1 MGTKRDKATNR
12 DKGWFDR
19 LWNANAGK
27 VRAYLQRRV
36 QPSDVDDLLSEVFV
50 VAWRH
55 RDRKTNA
62 ELPWLYGIGR
72 KVVSTHYR
80 GAQRRNDLEAKLD
93 QQPASSADE
102 FARSDLRSEIAD
114 ALAILGPDDRELLM
128 LTAWE
133 GLTPKE
139 IAVATGS
146 NSPAIRMRLSRAR
159 SRFEHA
165 LTAEPHV
172 KGAQR

>member
-1 MGTKRDKATNR
+1 MSTKRDKA
-12 DKGWFDR
+12 WFDR
-19 LWNANAGK
+19 LWNVNAGH
-27 VRAYLQRRV
+27 VRAYLQRRA

-55 RDRKTNA
+55 RDRKPNS

-72 KVVSTHYR
+72 KVVSSHYR
-80 GAQRRNDLEAKLD
+80 GAQRRNDLEVKLD
-93 QQPASSADE
+93 RQPAVLVDE
-102 FARSDLRSEIAD
+102 FARSDLRSEIAN
-114 ALAILGPDDRELLM
+114 ALAILNPDDCELLL

-146 NSPAIRMRLSRAR
+146 NSPAVRMRLSRAR
-159 SRFEHA
+159 SRFEQA

-172 KGAQR
+172 KGAKR

>member
-1 MGTKRDKATNR
+1 MSTKRDKA
-12 DKGWFDR
+12 WFDR
-19 LWNANAGK
+19 LWNVNAGN

-36 QPSDVDDLLSEVFV
+36 RPSDVDDLLSEVFV

-55 RDRKTNA
+55 RDRKPNT

-80 GAQRRNDLEAKLD
+80 GAQRRNDLEVKLD
-93 QQPASSADE
+93 RQPATTADE
-102 FARSDLRSEIAD
+102 FARSDLRGEIAD
-114 ALAILGPDDRELLM
+114 ALAVLGPDDRELLL

-139 IAVATGS
+139 IAIATES
-146 NSPAIRMRLSRAR
+146 NSPAVRMRLSRAR
-159 SRFEHA
+159 SRFEQA
-165 LTAEPHV
+165 LASEPHIE
-172 KGAQR
+172 GAQR

>member
-1 MGTKRDKATNR
+1 MSTKRDKA
-12 DKGWFDR
+12 WFDR
-19 LWNANAGK
+19 LWIANAGQ

-55 RDRKTNA
+55 RNRKPRA
-62 ELPWLYGIGR
+62 DLPWLYGIGR

-80 GAQRRNDLEAKLD
+80 GVRRRSDLEVKLD
-93 QQPASSADE
+93 RQPATPADE
-102 FARSDLRSEIAD
+102 FTRSDLRGEIAD
-114 ALAILGPDDRELLM
+114 ALAILNPDDRELLL

-139 IAVATGS
+139 IALATGS
-146 NSPAIRMRLSRAR
+146 NSPAVRMRLSRAR
-159 SRFEHA
+159 SRFEQA

>member
-1 MGTKRDKATNR
+1 MSTKRDKA
-12 DKGWFDR
+12 WFDR
-19 LWNANAGK
+19 LWYANAGRL
-27 VRAYLQRRV
+27 RAYLERRV

-55 RDRKTNA
+55 RDRKPKA

-93 QQPASSADE
+93 HQPAPHADE
-102 FARSDLRSEIAD
+102 FARSDLRGEIAD
-114 ALAILGPDDRELLM
+114 ALAILNPDDCELLL

-146 NSPAIRMRLSRAR
+146 NSPAVRMRLSRAR
-159 SRFEHA
+159 SRFEQA
-165 LTAEPHV
+165 LASEPHV

>member
-1 MGTKRDKATNR
+1 MSTKRDKA
-12 DKGWFDR
+12 WFDR
-19 LWNANAGK
+19 LWNANAGHL
-27 VRAYLQRRV
+27 RAYLQRRV
-36 QPSDVDDLLSEVFV
+36 QPSDVDDLLSEMFV
-50 VAWRH
+50 VVWRH
-55 RDRKTNA
+55 RDRKPNA

-80 GAQRRNDLEAKLD
+80 GAQRRNELEAKLD
-93 QQPASSADE
+93 RQPATLGDE

-114 ALAILGPDDRELLM
+114 ALAILEPDDRELLL

-139 IAVATGS
+139 IATVTGS
-146 NSPAIRMRLSRAR
+146 NSPAVRMRLSRAR
-159 SRFEHA
+159 SRFENA

>member
-1 MGTKRDKATNR
+1 VKELMSTKRDKA
-12 DKGWFDR
+12 WFDR
-19 LWNANAGK
+19 LWNANAGN

-55 RDRKTNA
+55 RYRKPNT

-80 GAQRRNDLEAKLD
+80 GAQRRNDLEVKLVR
-93 QQPASSADE
+93 QPATPADE
-102 FARSDLRSEIAD
+102 FARSDLRNEISD
-114 ALAILGPDDRELLM
+114 ALAILDLDDRELLL

-139 IAVATGS
+139 IAAATGS
-146 NSPAIRMRLSRAR
+146 NSPAVRMRLSRAR
-159 SRFEHA
+159 SRFEQA
-165 LTAEPHV
+165 LASVPHIE
-172 KGAQR
+172 GARP

>member
-1 MGTKRDKATNR
+1 VKELMSTKRDKA
-12 DKGWFDR
+12 WFDG
-19 LWNANAGK
+19 LWNVNAGNM
-27 VRAYLQRRV
+27 RAYLQRRV

-55 RDRKTNA
+55 RDRKPNT

-80 GAQRRNDLEAKLD
+80 GAQRRDDLEAKLD
-93 QQPASSADE
+93 HEPTALADE

-114 ALAILGPDDRELLM
+114 ALAALGHDDRELLL

-146 NSPAIRMRLSRAR
+146 NSPAVRMRLSRAR
-159 SRFEHA
+159 SRFEQA
-165 LTAEPHV
+165 LLSEPHV

>member
-1 MGTKRDKATNR
+1 MSTKRDKA
-12 DKGWFDR
+12 WFER
-19 LWNANAGK
+19 LWSANAGH

-36 QPSDVDDLLSEVFV
+36 RPSEVDDLLSEVFV

-55 RDRKTNA
+55 RDRKPNA

-80 GAQRRNDLEAKLD
+80 GTQRRNDLELKLD
-93 QQPASSADE
+93 RQSPTPADE
-102 FARSDLRSEIAD
+102 FARSDLRGEIAD
-114 ALAILGPDDRELLM
+114 ALALLDSDDRELLL

-139 IAVATGS
+139 IAIATGS

-159 SRFEHA
+159 SKFEQA
-165 LTAEPHV
+165 LASEPHV

>member
-1 MGTKRDKATNR
+1 MSTKRDKA
-12 DKGWFDR
+12 WFDR
-19 LWNANAGK
+19 LWNVNAGN

-36 QPSDVDDLLSEVFV
+36 QPQDVDDLLSEVFV

-55 RDRKTNA
+55 RDRKPNS

-80 GAQRRNDLEAKLD
+80 GAQRRNDLEVKLD
-93 QQPASSADE
+93 RQPATHVDE
-102 FARSDLRSEIAD
+102 LARSDLRGEIAD
-114 ALAILGPDDRELLM
+114 ALATLDPDDRELLL

-146 NSPAIRMRLSRAR
+146 NSPAVRMRLSRAR
-159 SRFEHA
+159 SRFEQA
-165 LTAEPHV
+165 VASEAHV

>member
-1 MGTKRDKATNR
+1 MSSKRDKA
-12 DKGWFDR
+12 WFED
-19 LWNANAGK
+19 LWSTNAGR

-36 QPSDVDDLLSEVFV
+36 DSSDVDDLLSEVFV

-55 RDRKTNA
+55 RDRKPKA

-80 GAQRRNDLEAKLD
+80 GAQRRNDLEVKLD
-93 QQPASSADE
+93 HQPSNPSNE
-102 FARSDLRSEIAD
+102 FTQSDLRNVISD
-114 ALAILGPDDRELLM
+114 ALKTLDPGDRELLL

-139 IAVATGS
+139 IAAATGS

-159 SRFEHA
+159 SRFEEA
-165 LTAEPHV
+165 LTPDPHV
-172 KGAQR
+172 EGVKR

>member
-1 MGTKRDKATNR
+1 MSTKRDKA
-12 DKGWFDR
+12 WFDR
-19 LWNANAGK
+19 LWNVDAGN

-36 QPSDVDDLLSEVFV
+36 QLSDVDDLLSEVFV

-55 RDRKTNA
+55 RDRKPNS
-62 ELPWLYGIGR
+62 ELSWLYGISR
-72 KVVSTHYR
+72 RVVSTHYR
-80 GAQRRNDLEAKLD
+80 GAQRRNDLEVKLNH
-93 QQPASSADE
+93 QPATLADE
-102 FARSDLRSEIAD
+102 FARSDLRSEIAE
-114 ALAILGPDDRELLM
+114 ALAILDPDDRELLL

-139 IAVATGS
+139 IAIATES
-146 NSPAIRMRLSRAR
+146 NSPAVRMRLSRAR
-159 SRFEHA
+159 SRFEQA